1 MDAKLL
7 TENGWKAVAQK
18 FKVKDN
24 GLQKALAAYEGL
36 EEDQF
41 DERLKAVASVS
52 QLAGNLKKVKEV
64 AAIPDAVKYLT
75 NVLAAAQAAPGE
87 IKNAKALA
95 EKKAA
100 EAKKQEQKAQQAAG
114 QEEAE
119 DEEEETGDS
128 LAKLKKSLQALKLSK
143 KPYYF
148 LVCDTKPYGL
158 IVSKKDIRKNAQ
170 ARKELAELAGGSTR
184 PPKTG
189 ECRFESGK
197 HVFEM
202 EKPPTGLA
210 RILQKWVKD
219 STGVGLK
226 VMVGNESA
234 DDEGDGS
241 PTVAPA
247 ESKSAAAPKPDEEYD
262 SPPALPRLNLDPSSP
277 GMQDIIRKTVMESA
291 EKDRKEAEEALKKA
305 TKALADAK
313 AFILALPNDQLAK
326 MNYASLI
333 AEVRKRFPE
342 TAGLAQWVKDTAIK
356 VPELKGKLPSKK
368 ALMDMVESTIKS
380 RGMELNWSLGTGKDL
395 QTLAMDRLLGAYMSE
410 LPAGVTVKIEK
421 GVVQLTREGAALSVT
436 TTAGEL
442 DATAGKGG
450 ASVVLKDKDYS
461 IQVSNEGWK
470 DFDPQL
476 RAQWQRIS
484 DEASTVAK
492 LRASLEEVKAEF
504 EQKKKDGTQ
513 ITAELEAKPK
523 ELEAEFNLRWKKLQE
538 QVNATAKASA
548 EKITANIN
556 YLKKDKN
563 NKEAV
568 KAGADLEVDLKAMT
582 AALKAYVSSPSIKAV
597 LDVTASAEKISAKLE
612 LAAVKSGVVV
622 TANFEKALDE
632 TKVAIQVMLN
642 EGKTKIAAELTK
654 KADDLTAKLKVVHET
669 KDLKLAAE
677 LEKTLKDVRG
687 SIEAEYKRGGT
698 TVKGGASIS
707 SSGEAGGKV
716 QIDIELE
723 KGLSFLGPGQKLSF
737 TGNVS
742 NKGYKFEVTFSVG
755 EPADTEGL
763 QDLFK
768 DADKQIK
775 ELYKLAGD
783 KGVRNLD
790 DAKALS
796 EKIKEVVKPIKA
808 SADKVKTYKG
818 KSAIQAS
825 FGFSVEGD
833 WPAGGKALPPAATF
847 NVKIQF

>member
-1 MDAKLL
+1 MDPKSL
-7 TENGWKAVAQK
+7 TENGWKAIALK
-18 FKVKDN
+18 FKVRDN
-24 GLQKALAAYEGL
+24 GLQKALAVYEKL
-36 EEDQF
+36 PEDKF
-41 DERLKAVASVS
+41 DERLKAIAAVGL
-52 QLAGNLKKVKEV
+52 LADKLQKVKEV
-64 AAIPDAVKYLT
+64 AAIKDVDKYLDS
-75 NVLAAAQAAPGE
+75 VIAAAKAVPGE

-100 EAKKQEQKAQQAAG
+100 ETKKLEQKAQPEG
-114 QEEAE
+114 DEE
-119 DEEEETGDS
+119 EEEETGDS

-148 LVCDTKPYGL
+148 LVCDAKPYGL
-158 IVSKKDIRKNAQ
+158 IISKKDIRKNAQ
-170 ARKELAELAGGSTR
+170 ARKELAEVAGGSTR
-184 PPKTG
+184 PPKSG
-189 ECRFESGK
+189 ECRFENGK

-202 EKPPTGLA
+202 EKPPSGLA

-219 STGVGLK
+219 TTGVGLK
-226 VMVGNESA
+226 VMVGTESA
-234 DDEGDGS
+234 DDESDGS
-241 PTVAPA
+241 PDAAQA
-247 ESKSAAAPKPDEEYD
+247 EPKAATSKPDDEYG
-262 SPPALPRLNLDPSSP
+262 SPPALPKLNLDPSSP
-277 GMQDIIRKTVMESA
+277 DMQNIIRKTVMDAA
-291 EKDRKEAEEALKKA
+291 EKDRKEAVEALAKA
-305 TKALADAK
+305 NKALADAK
-313 AFILALPNDQLAK
+313 AFILGLPNDQLAK
-326 MNYASLI
+326 MNYAALI

-395 QTLAMDRLLGAYMSE
+395 QTLALDRLLGAYMSE

-421 GVVQLTREGAALSVT
+421 GVVQLTREGAALSVAT
-436 TTAGEL
+436 PAGEL
-442 DATAGKGG
+442 DVAAGKGG

-461 IQVSNEGWK
+461 IQVSNDGWK
-470 DFDPQL
+470 NFDPQL
-476 RAQWQRIS
+476 RAQWQQITH
-484 DEASTVAK
+484 EATSVAK
-492 LRASLEEVKAEF
+492 LKASLDEVKAEY
-504 EQKKKDGTQ
+504 EKKKKDGTE
-513 ITAELEAKPK
+513 ITADFEAKPK

-538 QVNATAKASA
+538 QVSANAKASA
-548 EKITANIN
+548 EKITANID

-568 KAGADLEVDLKAMT
+568 KAGAELEVDLKAMT
-582 AALKAYVSSPSIKAV
+582 ATLKAYVSNPSLKAV
-597 LDVTASAEKISAKLE
+597 LDVTASAETISAKLE
-612 LAAVKSGVVV
+612 LAAVKGGVVV
-622 TANFEKALDE
+622 TVNFEKALDE
-632 TKVAIQVMLN
+632 TKAAIQVMLN
-642 EGKTKIAAELTK
+642 EGKTKIAAELKK
-654 KADDLTAKLKVVHET
+654 KADDLTAKLKVVHES

-687 SIEAEYKRGGT
+687 AIEVEYKRGGT
-698 TVKGGASIS
+698 SIKGGANVS
-707 SSGEAGGKV
+707 STGEAGAKV

-723 KGLSFLGPGQKLSF
+723 KGLSFLGDGQKLSF

-742 NKGYKFEVTFSVG
+742 NKGYKFEVAFSVG

-825 FGFSVEGD
+825 FGFTVEGD
-833 WPAGGKALPPAATF
+833 WPTGGRATAPAATF
-847 NVKIQF
+847 NVRVTF